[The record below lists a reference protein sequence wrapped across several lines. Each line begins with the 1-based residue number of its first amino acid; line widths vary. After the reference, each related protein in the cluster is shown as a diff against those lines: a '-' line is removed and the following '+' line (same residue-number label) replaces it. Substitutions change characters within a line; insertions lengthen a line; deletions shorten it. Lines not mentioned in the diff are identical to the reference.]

1 MEKQNNHGFK
11 VQIHVF
17 SKESNK
23 FFIIIVKLEN
33 QSLIKMSGVFLLLL
47 LLEFGTTINI
57 ILWSLEKLLVFLLSF
72 FTRIHASHSKNI
84 FYLNLSWTSSEIKI
98 VLFMLCQ
105 ILSSNQF
112 QLSKVCLIFPSNWA
126 LGLLIQHHCFTL
138 MICGFNSGSVHF
150 GKDTHHVGINTAK
163 INLQEKYVS
172 CPWLCLLQN
181 CKRYAS
187 DRWHGSRRDIA
198 GDTCYAIMV

>member
-1 MEKQNNHGFK
+1 MVLMVFRTHTNLSIMSQQNLVLSRF
-11 VQIHVF
+11 VQLLKNMSCLNPKKWVGTRFSYIFAFLLVHRACSPNWISLTQWRNKTTMVSKSKFTFF

-84 FYLNLSWTSSEIKI
+84 FTW
-98 VLFMLCQ
+98 
-105 ILSSNQF
+105 
-112 QLSKVCLIFPSNWA
+112 IFPGPPVKLKLS
-126 LGLLIQHHCFTL
+126 CS
-138 MICGFNSGSVHF
+138 CC
-150 GKDTHHVGINTAK
+150 AK
-163 INLQEKYVS
+163 S
-172 CPWLCLLQN
+172 
-181 CKRYAS
+181 
-187 DRWHGSRRDIA
+187 
-198 GDTCYAIMV
+198 